1 MGEVFPCVLSYCLEH
16 EVGVELTCPA
26 VDGLTFAL
34 DRFRA
39 DEERFGVGLTA
50 VLTTAE
56 VGTLFIGSH
65 ARMGAAH
72 LGYATQADT
81 EAARP
86 RLPLSRSVAGGAA
99 ATGAAWFHLFYPD
112 CPVTL
117 SQYETLPWPRARGLA
132 LGFAERGEWPADV
145 EWFNG

>member
-16 EVGVELTCPA
+16 EVEVELTCPA
-26 VDGLTFAL
+26 VDGLAFAL

-72 LGYATQADT
+72 LGYANQADT

-99 ATGAAWFHLFYPD
+99 ATGGNLVPPVLSRLSGDLVPVRDAALAAGAGAGVGV
-112 CPVTL
+112 CG
-117 SQYETLPWPRARGLA
+117 ARRVAG
-132 LGFAERGEWPADV
+132 
-145 EWFNG
+145 